1 MTKLKIA
8 SPFGIP
14 VFLHWSFIL
23 LFSYGLYLIFSEKPG
38 LDQIFW
44 TILFSISLFFCV
56 VLHELGHALTA
67 KKFNIT
73 TKDII
78 LSPIGGVARLVKLPE
93 KPIQELMVSAAGPLV
108 NLGIFFILL
117 PFYFLLDSF
126 TRNELEGFFNPD
138 SNVFFLQSSGF
149 QIYFFGV
156 LILNLILALFNL
168 IPAFPMDGGRILR
181 AALTIKLGRFK
192 ATQIATIIGQVL
204 AFAMIVFGVL
214 NQNFMSAFIGIF
226 VFQSARREKILTKM
240 ELKAVSTKIQDL
252 PFENHHPIFIHSK
265 WNQNPTKD
273 LLPDFFPV
281 YDQWMN
287 VLGFGTLKEWKK
299 TNELKIHLK
308 PNKFLLPSNNLKE
321 AIDLIMGENME
332 YLPIYDQ
339 GKILRVLS
347 LHQIDKILAN

>member
-8 SPFGIP
+8 RPFGIP
-14 VFLHWSFIL
+14 VFLHWTFIL
-23 LFSYGLYLIFSEKPG
+23 LLAYGIYLIFSQKPS

-93 KPIQELMVSAAGPLV
+93 KPIQELLVSAAGPLV
-108 NLGIFFILL
+108 NLGLFILLL
-117 PFYFLLDSF
+117 PFYFLFDSF
-126 TRNELEGFFNPD
+126 TRNELEGFLNPD

-181 AALTIKLGRFK
+181 AALTLKFGRFK
-192 ATQIATIIGQVL
+192 ATQLATVTGQILAFGMIIIGL
-204 AFAMIVFGVL
+204 F
-214 NQNFMSAFIGIF
+214 NQNLMSAFIGIF
-226 VFQSARREKILTKM
+226 VFQSARREKILAKM

-252 PFENHHPIFIHSK
+252 LFEKQLPVFIQPE
-265 WNQNPTKD
+265 WNQNIIKD
-273 LLPDFFPV
+273 SLPEFFPV

-299 TNELKIHLK
+299 TNELKIHQK
-308 PNKFLLPSNNLKE
+308 PHKFLLPSNNLKE
-321 AIDLIMGENME
+321 AIDKIISEDKE
-332 YLPIYDQ
+332 YLPVFDQ
-339 GKILRVLS
+339 GRILSVLS
-347 LHQIDKILAN
+347 LNQIDKILAN